1 MPINLSV
8 RQQIKQLFITLAI
21 VCLIQIICSFLPD
34 DLGLRL
40 GLGTCVFGGLLILL
54 QIIVLCLLVRQNS
67 LGRDKHA

>member
-1 MPINLSV
+1 MTRALSV
-8 RQQIKQLFITLAI
+8 RRQIKQLFITMGI
-21 VCLIQIICSFLPD
+21 VCLVQIICSFLPK

-40 GLGTCVFGGLLILL
+40 GLGTCIFGGLLILL